1 MGYIPN
7 NKAEVR
13 YVDNNILLRHISDS
27 LKNGHKAVLRIKGE
41 SMYPF
46 LRNTRDLVVL
56 KTPCANELKPGAI
69 FLFQWEGRYIFHRL
83 IKIKNGEYWMRGDH
97 NRTYE
102 LVIAEDIIGIVEQV
116 RRNGGESI
124 INCRSLRWRV
134 CSYCWMKSF
143 PVHRWLLGLLNL
155 YAGLYR
161 NKKVK

>member
-56 KTPCANELKPGAI
+56 KTPRANELKPGSI
-69 FLFQWEGRYIFHRL
+69 FLFQWEGRYILHRL
-83 IKIKNGEYWMRGDH
+83 IKTAALICTK
-97 NRTYE
+97 
-102 LVIAEDIIGIVEQV
+102 
-116 RRNGGESI
+116 
-124 INCRSLRWRV
+124 
-134 CSYCWMKSF
+134 
-143 PVHRWLLGLLNL
+143 P
-155 YAGLYR
+155 
-161 NKKVK
+161 

>member
-41 SMYPF
+41 SMYPL

-56 KTPCANELKPGAI
+56 KTPRANELKPGSI
-69 FLFQWEGRYIFHRL
+69 FLFQWEGRYILHRL

-102 LVIAEDIIGIVEQV
+102 QVIAEDIIGIVEQV
-116 RRNGGESI
+116 RRNGV
-124 INCRSLRWRV
+124 RV
-134 CSYCWMKSF
+134 
-143 PVHRWLLGLLNL
+143 
-155 YAGLYR
+155 
-161 NKKVK
+161 

>member
-56 KTPCANELKPGAI
+56 KTPCANELKPGPY
-69 FLFQWEGRYIFHRL
+69 FCPMGRTVYF
-83 IKIKNGEYWMRGDH
+83 
-97 NRTYE
+97 T
-102 LVIAEDIIGIVEQV
+102 
-116 RRNGGESI
+116 
-124 INCRSLRWRV
+124 
-134 CSYCWMKSF
+134 SF
-143 PVHRWLLGLLNL
+143 DKD
-155 YAGLYR
+155 
-161 NKKVK
+161 KKR

>member
-1 MGYIPN
+1 MGRTVYFTSFD
-7 NKAEVR
+7 KE
-13 YVDNNILLRHISDS
+13 
-27 LKNGHKAVLRIKGE
+27 
-41 SMYPF
+41 
-46 LRNTRDLVVL
+46 
-56 KTPCANELKPGAI
+56 
-69 FLFQWEGRYIFHRL
+69 
-83 IKIKNGEYWMRGDH
+83 KNGEYWMRGDH

-161 NKKVK
+161 NKKVKEIKVERGYPDSGSGRRKDINGIGDGRGGLFADDCIESVCCVIGRSVD